1 MKLFREVIFSLLCYA
16 VYMVLVMWFT
26 YPLIFIAYYFGM
38 SIESIND
45 NFYWFMLGSL
55 GIVLGLTKL
64 VSALI
69 LKYKARKG

>member
-1 MKLFREVIFSLLCYA
+1 MQLLKQAIFSLLCYV

-26 YPLIFIAYYFGM
+26 YPLIFIGYKMGM

-45 NFYWFMLGSL
+45 NFSWFMLGSL
-55 GIVLGLTKL
+55 VIVLSLTKL
-64 VSALI
+64 VSVLI

>member
-1 MKLFREVIFSLLCYA
+1 MKLFKEVIFSLLCYA
-16 VYMVLVMWFT
+16 VYMVLIMWFT

-55 GIVLGLTKL
+55 GIVLSLTKL
-64 VSALI
+64 VLVLI
-69 LKYKARKG
+69 LKYMERKG

>member
-1 MKLFREVIFSLLCYA
+1 MKLFKEVIFSLICYA
-16 VYMVLVMWFT
+16 VYMMMVMFFT

-38 SIESIND
+38 SIESISD

-55 GIVLGLTKL
+55 GIVLSLIKL
-64 VSALI
+64 VSVLI